1 MKKNDVHVAE
11 SNVAPDASSGVAC
24 RARNEALPG
33 ASDPQEHAAL
43 TRRCAPRGG
52 RRVHPHPNRIAENA

>member
-1 MKKNDVHVAE
+1 MKRNDVHVAE

-52 RRVHPHPNRIAENA
+52 RGVRPYTNGLAETA